1 MTTITGATDLRGEGT
16 RSLAPVRVWLYAIA
30 VLIVAM
36 ILVGGATR
44 PDRFR
49 PVDHRVAADPRHHPA
64 AQRRRVAGGIP
75 EIPAD
80 PGIPARQPGH
90 DA

>member
-44 PDRFR
+44 LTNSGLSITEWQPIHGTI
-49 PVDHRVAADPRHHPA
+49 PPLNAAEWQEEFA
-64 AQRRRVAGGIP
+64 

-80 PGIPARQPGH
+80 PGVPDRQPGD